1 MRCKHQG
8 EEEES
13 TFEKKLLKFLKP
25 KMEAFLEEEKLFKKK
40 GKPTSQMGGRCVVG
54 AQSTNRLTKPESLK
68 V

>member
-1 MRCKHQG
+1 MK
-8 EEEES
+8 
-13 TFEKKLLKFLKP
+13 KKLLKFLKP
-25 KMEAFLEEEKLFKKK
+25 KMEAFLEEEKLLKKK